1 MLLVGAAHLSLQVH
15 AHLQRLWEQAQADCQ
30 RALQEL
36 EDTKRLTAAAEAEL
50 LEVLAQPCETVGQ
63 VQSS

>member
-1 MLLVGAAHLSLQVH
+1 MQAHT
-15 AHLQRLWEQAQADCQ
+15 HLQRLWEQAQADCP

-50 LEVLAQPCETVGQ
+50 LQVLAQRCETVGQ
-63 VQSS
+63 VQGS